1 METKQ
6 FVKNLLLRA
15 IPFFVFTIAIIV
27 LKVADVASGDWWGWY
42 VMYVLIFVSL
52 AYALYYGIKNSRGM
66 IIENV
71 KKSYIKKVAKQY
83 LAMWEHPE
91 YNTGNII
98 NYIYQNERNFD
109 RTILFTQDDMTIEE
123 VIRDAEGM
131 VTGEK
136 TKDVV
141 TYAQIESMCI
151 VDIGMEGSAHIELT
165 LDNGK
170 KEYVYFD
177 LDIAKFFIAKT
188 GKQID
193 KMDDLKAFYIKLAQ
207 DMII

>member
-52 AYALYYGIKNSRGM
+52 AYVLYYGIKNSRGM

-109 RTILFTQDDMTIEE
+109 RTILFAQDDMTIEE
-123 VIRDAEGM
+123 VIRDSEGM

-141 TYAQIESMCI
+141 TYQQIESMCI

-165 LDNGK
+165 LDNGN

-207 DMII
+207 EMII

>member
-123 VIRDAEGM
+123 VIRDSEGM

-136 TKDVV
+136 TKEVV
-141 TYAQIESMCI
+141 TYQQIESMCI

-165 LDNGK
+165 LDNGN

-207 DMII
+207 EMII

>member
-123 VIRDAEGM
+123 VIRDSEGM

-136 TKDVV
+136 TKEVV
-141 TYAQIESMCI
+141 TYQQIESMCI
-151 VDIGMEGSAHIELT
+151 VDIGMEGSSHIELT

-177 LDIAKFFIAKT
+177 LDLAKYFIAKT
-188 GKQID
+188 GKQIE

-207 DMII
+207 EMII

>member
-52 AYALYYGIKNSRGM
+52 AYVLYYGIKNSRGM

-109 RTILFTQDDMTIEE
+109 RTILFAQDDMTIEE
-123 VIRDAEGM
+123 VIRDSEGM

-136 TKDVV
+136 TKEVV
-141 TYAQIESMCI
+141 TYQQIESMCI

-165 LDNGK
+165 LDNGN

-207 DMII
+207 EMII

>member
-27 LKVADVASGDWWGWY
+27 LKIADVASGDWWGWY

-52 AYALYYGIKNSRGM
+52 AYVLYYGIKNSRGM

-123 VIRDAEGM
+123 VIRDSDGM

-136 TKDVV
+136 TKEVV
-141 TYAQIESMCI
+141 TYQQIESMCI
-151 VDIGMEGSAHIELT
+151 VDIGMEGSSHIELT
-165 LDNGK
+165 LDNGN

-207 DMII
+207 EMII

>member
-123 VIRDAEGM
+123 VIRDSEGM

-136 TKDVV
+136 TKEVV
-141 TYAQIESMCI
+141 TYQQIESMCI
-151 VDIGMEGSAHIELT
+151 VDIGMEGSSHIELT
-165 LDNGK
+165 LDNGN

>member
-52 AYALYYGIKNSRGM
+52 AYVLYYGIKNSRGM

-123 VIRDAEGM
+123 VIRDSEGM

-136 TKDVV
+136 TKEVV
-141 TYAQIESMCI
+141 TYQQIESMCI
-151 VDIGMEGSAHIELT
+151 VDIGMEGSSHIELT
-165 LDNGK
+165 LDNGN

-207 DMII
+207 EMII